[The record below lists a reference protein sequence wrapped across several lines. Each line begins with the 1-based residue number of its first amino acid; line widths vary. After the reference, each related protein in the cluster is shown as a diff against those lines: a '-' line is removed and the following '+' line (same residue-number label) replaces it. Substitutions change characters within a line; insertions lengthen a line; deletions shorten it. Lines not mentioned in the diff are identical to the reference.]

1 MRINK
6 HLKDK
11 GYTTRRGA
19 DDLINKGSVYVNGK
33 RAIIGQEIETKDKIE
48 IRGAKGVREEKLYYI
63 AYNKPIGILTNN
75 DERGGKDILTTTHFK
90 DSDGKSIKVFPV
102 GRLDKDSYG
111 LILLT
116 NDGRITDKLLSPR
129 FKHEKEYYVTVDK
142 PFNDLFLQ
150 RMQAGIRIDGSV
162 TRDCHTERI
171 SPNSFKITLTEGKKR
186 QIRRMCEAL
195 HYGVV
200 DLKRVRIMNVELGK
214 LNPGEYRH
222 IDEKNKKI
230 LLAMLYV
237 PVKETMPKAIEKVK
251 LTNKEEKLL
260 PKKLFQKP
268 ENKRPKNPYINP
280 NTKTRKSKKRSTS
293 KQKNR
298 R

>member
-6 HLKDK
+6 YLKDK

-33 RAIIGQEIETKDKIE
+33 RAQLGQEVDPKDKIE
-48 IRGAKGVREEKLYYI
+48 IRGSKGVREEKLYYI

-90 DSDGKSIKVFPV
+90 DTDGKSIKVFPV

-150 RMQAGIRIDGSV
+150 RMQGGIRLDGSV
-162 TRDCHTERI
+162 TRDCVTERI
-171 SPNSFKITLTEGKKR
+171 SPNSFKIILTEGKKR
-186 QIRRMCEAL
+186 QIRRMCEL
-195 HYGVV
+195 VGLKVV
-200 DLKRVRIMNVELGK
+200 SLKRVRIGKITLGNLPSSK
-214 LNPGEYRH
+214 WRFLTEQE
-222 IDEKNKKI
+222 IQAI
-230 LLAMLYV
+230 
-237 PVKETMPKAIEKVK
+237 KA
-251 LTNKEEKLL
+251 L
-260 PKKLFQKP
+260 
-268 ENKRPKNPYINP
+268 
-280 NTKTRKSKKRSTS
+280 
-293 KQKNR
+293 
-298 R
+298 